1 MMWLTALLYVVAIIY
16 VLFYDS
22 ETARSRGR
30 SSPTWIDTV
39 MSWIMW
45 IVGHRLIIN
54 TIQLIFSTIAAIQ
67 GYFFAYSTISNI
79 APGESPQG
87 FFSQYYD
94 GQPPPPLPDR
104 LSDVLEGPLIGTGI
118 GELFT

>member
-1 MMWLTALLYVVAIIY
+1 MRFKSRMMWLTALLYVVAIIY

-22 ETARSRGR
+22 ETVRSRGR

-54 TIQLIFSTIAAIQ
+54 TIQLIFSSIAAIL
-67 GYFFAYSTISNI
+67 GYLYRRLVR
-79 APGESPQG
+79 PSPH
-87 FFSQYYD
+87 
-94 GQPPPPLPDR
+94 
-104 LSDVLEGPLIGTGI
+104 
-118 GELFT
+118 

>member
-22 ETARSRGR
+22 ETVRSRGR

-54 TIQLIFSTIAAIQ
+54 TSIQLIFATIAAILT
-67 GYFFAYSTISNI
+67 YIYRRLTR
-79 APGESPQG
+79 PSPH
-87 FFSQYYD
+87 
-94 GQPPPPLPDR
+94 
-104 LSDVLEGPLIGTGI
+104 
-118 GELFT
+118 